1 MEAMIMVSEEV
12 VVHSATGL
20 HLRPAG
26 ELAER
31 TSKYHSRIYL
41 TSGNKEASGESLLG
55 LLSLGIKEGTR
66 IKVTCEGM
74 DEDEAL
80 KSTVDFLKTLK

>member
-1 MEAMIMVSEEV
+1 MIMVSEEV